1 LVKSSA
7 EIAMALFGSDAFS
20 PREIAERVEEAGV
33 AKTRLPIVSL
43 IMLGMLAGAFIALGS
58 LYYVVVASDP
68 ALGWAARRVL
78 GGVAFSLGLLLVVVA
93 GADGKGTGC
102 VFTIDLPR
110 HAF

>member
-58 LYYVVVASDP
+58 
-68 ALGWAARRVL
+68 
-78 GGVAFSLGLLLVVVA
+78 
-93 GADGKGTGC
+93 
-102 VFTIDLPR
+102 PR
-110 HAF
+110 